1 MTAPVA
7 GLGPP
12 SLSDVENTGLLT
24 ALCHAAESRSPSPLL
39 RDPHAEVI
47 AERIQPVLA
56 ASSAP
61 LHRRLAR
68 GRLRQALV
76 VHLAM
81 RARRFD
87 AYAGDFAAR
96 HPGCCVVNLG
106 CGLDTRF
113 WRIDDGRLRFRDL
126 DLPEMIAFKG
136 RLVDETDRY
145 RLIGTSVL
153 DPRWMEDLEKE
164 ESGPFIF
171 LAEGLFMYLPPDGVR
186 GLVLDLQRRFP
197 GSELVFEAVNAAWL
211 RPSLKWM
218 IDVKMRKELGLGR
231 GTEYRFGIRD
241 GHEVEDWSPGI
252 RLLEEWSYLD
262 EDEPRVGALRWF
274 RGWDLLRRT
283 QWTLRFELG
292 AAPGPS

>member
-1 MTAPVA
+1 MTALVA

-47 AERIQPVLA
+47 ADRLRPVLA

-81 RARRFD
+81 RARKFD
-87 AYAGDFAAR
+87 AYARDFASR

-126 DLPEMIAFKG
+126 DLPEMIAFKR
-136 RLVDETDRY
+136 RLVDETARY
-145 RLIGTSVL
+145 RLIGMSVL
-153 DPRWMEDLEKE
+153 DVRWVDELAAEGP
-164 ESGPFIF
+164 GPFIF
-171 LAEGLFMYLPPDGVR
+171 LAEGLFMYLPPEGVR
-186 GLVLDLQRRFP
+186 GLVVDLGERFP
-197 GSELVFEAVNAAWL
+197 GSELVFEAVNATWL

-231 GTEYRFGIRD
+231 GTAYRFGIRD
-241 GHEVEDWSPGI
+241 GHEVEAWSPGI
-252 RLLEEWSYLD
+252 RLLDEWSYLD
-262 EDEPRVGALRWF
+262 EDEPRVGALRRF

-283 QWTLRFELG
+283 QWTLRYALG
-292 AAPGPS
+292 PGT